1 MSDEEDLGPA
11 EYDDDSMME
20 ENRESVMSA
29 VQRESKQMDVL
40 PKDAA
45 EEPTEAEVQQPVEAV
60 VTNHIKIQNYEDR
73 EGTKPEPPSAISYNE
88 DPQTVEI
95 SNLGESAQVLEE
107 LHQEPQ

>member
-40 PKDAA
+40 PKDDA
-45 EEPTEAEVQQPVEAV
+45 EEPT
-60 VTNHIKIQNYEDR
+60 
-73 EGTKPEPPSAISYNE
+73 
-88 DPQTVEI
+88 
-95 SNLGESAQVLEE
+95 
-107 LHQEPQ
+107 